1 MVGLSACE
9 APSQKGGH
17 MNENA
22 NTDLVRSGYEKFS
35 KGDIPGL
42 LSLFSDDIDWFT
54 PHLEDAPYGGRLLG
68 LKALGEFFQTL
79 GEAEEFSFFEPT
91 EYIAQGD
98 RVVVLGRSK
107 ATVRSTNRSYEIDW
121 VQIFTVHEGKVTN
134 FAEYFD
140 SALVNKAFQKAAGA

>member
-1 MVGLSACE
+1 
-9 APSQKGGH
+9 

-35 KGDIPGL
+35 KGDIQGL
-42 LSLFSDDIDWFT
+42 LSLFSDDIDWST
-54 PHLEDAPYGGRLLG
+54 PHLEDAPFGGRLLG
-68 LKALGEFFQTL
+68 LQALGEFFQKL

-91 EYIAQGD
+91 EYIAQGN

-121 VQIFTVHEGKVTN
+121 VHIFTVHEGKVTN